1 MVKNQEFLKSVYGD
15 LGFLKDYNPLLNL
28 KWSPKD
34 QKWLNHKLYDQKF
47 NPVYPDLSY
56 GKNILRNGIIDA

>member
-34 QKWLNHKLYDQKF
+34 QKWLNHRLYDQDF

-56 GKNILRNGIIDA
+56 GKNNVRDGIIDA